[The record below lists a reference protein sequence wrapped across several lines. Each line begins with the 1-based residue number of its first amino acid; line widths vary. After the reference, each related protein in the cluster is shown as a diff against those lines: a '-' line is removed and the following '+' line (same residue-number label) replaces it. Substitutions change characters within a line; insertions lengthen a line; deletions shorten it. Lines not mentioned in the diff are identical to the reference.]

1 MINVLFNSSNLL
13 TIREIIMNRTLIS
26 LALTTAIALPMFSST
41 PPAVSQTKGP
51 AQITFFCKDVY
62 DQASGQ
68 KIPATFAWIPERQ
81 GNITVVGWKSQF
93 FAKRGWNAQKR
104 CADITPKFQQAFD
117 SGRLQYLTTGAS
129 SGYPVVCAIAKQE
142 DACNSTSQL
151 FTLKPHDQPALV
163 LQQLMDVLTGK
174 ASDMLL
180 QSSDGKTYVPMQEF
194 FKKAPLAD
202 KDTDAPCKVRTAGTD
217 HICKA
222 ASKPQ

>member
-1 MINVLFNSSNLL
+1 
-13 TIREIIMNRTLIS
+13 MNPYPTSITLAS
-26 LALTTAIALPMFSST
+26 AIALSLLSAMAPAFS
-41 PPAVSQTKGP
+41 QNKGP

-142 DACNSTSQL
+142 DACNGTSQL

-163 LQQLMDVLTGK
+163 LQQLTDVLTGK

-180 QSSDGKTYVPMQEF
+180 QSSDGKTYISMQEF

-202 KDTDAPCKVRTAGTD
+202 KDTDAPCKVRSAGTNNN
-217 HICKA
+217 CKA

>member
-1 MINVLFNSSNLL
+1 
-13 TIREIIMNRTLIS
+13 MNRYTFS
-26 LALTTAIALPMFSST
+26 LALTTVIALPTLSET
-41 PPAVSQTKGP
+41 LPAVSQPKGP

-68 KIPATFAWIPERQ
+68 KIPATSAWIPERQ

-117 SGRLQYLTTGAS
+117 TGRLQYLTTGAS

-202 KDTDAPCKVRTAGTD
+202 SDTDAPCKVRSAGANNS
-217 HICKA
+217 CRNSSSA
-222 ASKPQ
+222 R

>member
-1 MINVLFNSSNLL
+1 
-13 TIREIIMNRTLIS
+13 MNPYTTSITLAS
-26 LALTTAIALPMFSST
+26 AIALSLLSAMAPAFS
-41 PPAVSQTKGP
+41 QNKGP

-62 DQASGQ
+62 DKASGQ

-81 GNITVVGWKSQF
+81 GNISVVGWKSQF

-104 CADITPKFQQAFD
+104 CADITPKFQQSFD
-117 SGRLQYLTTGAS
+117 TGRLQYLTTGTS
-129 SGYPVVCAIAKQE
+129 NGYPVVCAIAKQE
-142 DACNSTSQL
+142 DACNGTSQL

-202 KDTDAPCKVRTAGTD
+202 KDTDAPCKVRSAGTNNN
-217 HICKA
+217 CRA

>member
-1 MINVLFNSSNLL
+1 
-13 TIREIIMNRTLIS
+13 MNRHTLS
-26 LALTTAIALPMFSST
+26 LALTSAIALPLLSAT
-41 PPAVSQTKGP
+41 PPALSQPKGP

-62 DQASGQ
+62 DPASGQ
-68 KIPATFAWIPERQ
+68 KIPATFAWVPERQ
-81 GNITVVGWKSQF
+81 GNITVVGWKSQY

-104 CADITPKFQQAFD
+104 CADITPRFQQAFD

-151 FTLKPHDQPALV
+151 FTLKPHDQPTLV

-180 QSSDGKTYVPMQEF
+180 QSSDGKTYVSMQEF
-194 FKKAPLAD
+194 FKRAPLAD
-202 KDTDAPCKVRTAGTD
+202 SDIDAPCKSRSAGTNNS
-217 HICKA
+217 CRTV
-222 ASKPQ
+222 SKRPSLR

>member
-1 MINVLFNSSNLL
+1 
-13 TIREIIMNRTLIS
+13 MNHYIVS
-26 LALTTAIALPMFSST
+26 LALTSAITLPLLSVT
-41 PPAVSQTKGP
+41 PPALSQPKGP
-51 AQITFFCKDVY
+51 TQITFFCKDVY

-81 GNITVVGWKSQF
+81 GNITVVGWKSQY

-104 CADITPKFQQAFD
+104 CDDITPRFQQALKE
-117 SGRLQYLTTGAS
+117 GRLEYLTTGTS

-142 DACNSTSQL
+142 DACDSSSKL

-180 QSSDGKTYVPMQEF
+180 QSSDGKTYVSMQEF
-194 FKKAPLAD
+194 FKRAPLAD
-202 KDTDAPCKVRTAGTD
+202 SDIDAPCKSRSVGTSSSCRTAIDAPCKSRSAGTNNS
-217 HICKA
+217 CRTVPKR
-222 ASKPQ
+222 

>member
-1 MINVLFNSSNLL
+1 MNPYTVNL
-13 TIREIIMNRTLIS
+13 TLAS
-26 LALTTAIALPMFSST
+26 AIALPLLS
-41 PPAVSQTKGP
+41 AVAPVFSQTKGP

-117 SGRLQYLTTGAS
+117 AGRLQYLTTGTS
-129 SGYPVVCAIAKQE
+129 NGYPVVCAIAKQE

-151 FTLKPHDQPALV
+151 FTLKPHDQPTLV
-163 LQQLMDVLTGK
+163 LQQLMDILTGK

-180 QSSDGKTYVPMQEF
+180 QSSDGKTYISMQEF
-194 FKKAPLAD
+194 FKKAPLSD
-202 KDTDAPCKVRTAGTD
+202 RDAPCKVKSAGSNNS
-217 HICKA
+217 CKP
-222 ASKPQ
+222 ASTLK

>member
-1 MINVLFNSSNLL
+1 
-13 TIREIIMNRTLIS
+13 MNRYTLS
-26 LALTTAIALPMFSST
+26 LALTSAIALPLLSLTS
-41 PPAVSQTKGP
+41 PAFSQTKGP

-81 GNITVVGWKSQF
+81 GNISVVGWKSQY
-93 FAKRGWNAQKR
+93 FAKKGWNAQKR

-117 SGRLQYLTTGAS
+117 AGRLQYLTTGTTN
-129 SGYPVVCAIAKQE
+129 GYPVVCAIAKQE
-142 DACNSTSQL
+142 DACNSTSQI

-180 QSSDGKTYVPMQEF
+180 QGSDGKTFVSMQEF
-194 FKKAPLAD
+194 FKRAPIAD
-202 KDTDAPCKVRTAGTD
+202 SDIDAPCKIRSAGAPNSCRTA
-217 HICKA
+217 
-222 ASKPQ
+222 SKHQ